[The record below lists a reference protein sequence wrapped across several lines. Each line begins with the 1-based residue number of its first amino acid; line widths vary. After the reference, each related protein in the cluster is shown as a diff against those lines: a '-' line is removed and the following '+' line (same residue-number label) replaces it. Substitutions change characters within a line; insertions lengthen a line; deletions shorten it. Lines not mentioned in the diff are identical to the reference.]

1 MTFPLSSTASST
13 SGDGPADGR
22 YALARWLI
30 LVAVFLVGVA
40 NCALLPPFE
49 EYDSVQYWS
58 GIQQVADTGTIPKLG
73 EAKLSA
79 DVDAY
84 TGPRIFDQEPEK
96 PFIGPIYRNFFAGG
110 GELPQPASRQF
121 QPGQKGNYEAQQP
134 PLYFVVLAPAYLLV
148 RDWSWPAHML
158 FLRLVS
164 WSLAYTGFL
173 AGTLAG
179 VRVLHDLR
187 LSPALGVLLPAW
199 PLLFPE
205 VFADEARLGN
215 NGLSL
220 CFAGIAWAFTLHLL
234 RRPPAAPGRSMAW
247 SAAGLGIA
255 LGLGLLTKPFFIPIG
270 LGVALLFF
278 YQAIQTHSLRPLGY
292 LVLALL
298 LAALV
303 GGSWYLHNWLT
314 TGSFTNL
321 LDYGPLEQQGGM
333 LRSILDQGIGARQ
346 IEHFLRG
353 MAVMAATFIWAG
365 SWSRAILWPW
375 LAAPVLL
382 MAAIAFVAWLVRFR
396 RWPIE
401 GQAPLFF
408 VAPFAGGLV
417 YHQLVWV
424 FSAETGMPGT
434 PGWHLHVVAPALA
447 LALALGWQYRRILGV
462 LAGYAILF
470 HAACWASQA
479 SYFSGCAYIAD
490 QHRPLQLDPGSCLID
505 AGHLARLG
513 EPVLA
518 GLSLL
523 LGAILSA
530 IGLFLALRRPAP
542 EAA

>member
-1 MTFPLSSTASST
+1 MTFARSTTSLPAS
-13 SGDGPADGR
+13 GYGPDER
-22 YALARWLI
+22 RHVLARWLI
-30 LVAVFLVGVA
+30 LAAVYLIGMA

-58 GIQQVADTGTIPKLG
+58 GIQQVADTGTIPRLG

-79 DVDAY
+79 EIDAY
-84 TGPRIFDQEPEK
+84 TGPRTFDQQPGG
-96 PFIGPIYRNFFAGG
+96 PFIGPIYRNFFAGP
-110 GELPQPASRQF
+110 GELPRPASRQF

-134 PLYFVVLAPAYLLV
+134 PLYFVALAPAYLLA

-164 WSLAYTGFL
+164 WSLAYAGFL
-173 AGTLAG
+173 VGTLAG
-179 VRVLHDLR
+179 VRVLRDLG
-187 LSPALGVLLPAW
+187 LPAAFGLLLPAW

-205 VFADEARLGN
+205 FFADEARLGN

-220 CFAGIAWAFTLHLL
+220 CFAGIAWALTLRLL
-234 RRPPAAPGRSMAW
+234 SRPTWTA
-247 SAAGLGIA
+247 AAGLGIA
-255 LGLGLLTKPFFIPIG
+255 LGLGLLTKPFFIPIA
-270 LGVALLFF
+270 LGVALLFL
-278 YQAIQTHSLRPLGY
+278 YQAFRNRDARALGH

-298 LAALV
+298 LAGLV
-303 GGSWYLHNWLT
+303 GGGWYVANWLT

-321 LDYGPLEQQGGM
+321 PDYGPLEAQGGM

-382 MAAIAFVAWLVRFR
+382 MAAIAFMTWLIRFP

-424 FSAETGMPGT
+424 FSATAGMPGT

-447 LALALGWQYRRILGV
+447 LALALGWQHRRILGV

-479 SYFSGCAYIAD
+479 SYFSGCAYVAD
-490 QHRPLQLDPGSCLID
+490 QRQPLQLDPGSCLID

-513 EPVLA
+513 EPMLA

-523 LGAILSA
+523 LAAILA
-530 IGLFLALRRPAP
+530 AVGLFLVLRRPSPA
-542 EAA
+542 